1 MSLLPGT
8 LVPFPHL
15 WRLPGYTP
23 QGGRKP
29 REKNFPFIQHWFG
42 DWRQYYTNKLLSLL
56 VQIWFLSCNYS
67 CHVHIH
73 NKYLISSFI
82 KLNSDSLKHTIC
94 ILLRLSSM
102 SCFSGYYQVCSYSG
116 ESTNRIS
123 IYLSEIENLKN
134 WRKRMSLN
142 MQCKWV
148 NFIKGKDKKIII
160 PLACHSLRKFFL
172 RIMSFKYALYSHLF
186 IHSIQLIFVVHSF
199 IHPFSSANLSSTL
212 YMQGSCQVW
221 EVDGTGF
228 NMYLNNSPSWGEKK
242 GDGWNNRVSSS

>member
-1 MSLLPGT
+1 M
-8 LVPFPHL
+8 
-15 WRLPGYTP
+15 
-23 QGGRKP
+23 
-29 REKNFPFIQHWFG
+29 
-42 DWRQYYTNKLLSLL
+42 
-56 VQIWFLSCNYS
+56 SCNYS
-67 CHVHIH
+67 CHVHTH

-116 ESTNRIS
+116 ESTNLIS